1 MHFSS
6 IIYAACTITVAAS
19 HIYDTSL
26 PPSHHP
32 DQQSL
37 NPEDAKHNKE
47 PPTFGGILTNVLT
60 DDTSQ
65 LEIRILDSNGKTTW
79 NWTASRDLE
88 KDFPHELGNCT
99 IHNSGRTDAKQ
110 SEDGSLIAAIY
121 GDAIVAIRYAP
132 DDPKTDKSVAWGICT
147 NTSLLRSSHSLEFL
161 PDNLLAVATS
171 GQSQDD
177 GIVVYNMS
185 LGLLSPDPTP
195 IQHIPHL
202 PDAHALVWEK
212 KTQILWAA
220 GMNSSIDGK
229 AAASGLINGYLYQP
243 PSSSNSLPLQQT
255 PVSQYHLPDSSTT
268 YTEWSD
274 KPQFRDEWDSPHDLI
289 LIPSQNTFLIPTDL
303 DIHALNMSSG
313 EFISG
318 QQVVDTY
325 LKGFFPV
332 GRRSGKNRKG
342 DVEELPRSDIKSVIF
357 GPDGTPVYVQALW
370 RDFFADKLNF
380 LVKGERKPVDL
391 QGTIYRARYFRMK

>member
-19 HIYDTSL
+19 HIYDT
-26 PPSHHP
+26 
-32 DQQSL
+32 
-37 NPEDAKHNKE
+37 N
-47 PPTFGGILTNVLT
+47 
-60 DDTSQ
+60 DTSQ
-65 LEIRILDSNGKTTW
+65 LEIRILDPNGKTTW

-88 KDFPHELGNCT
+88 KGFFPQQLGNCT

-121 GDAIVAIRYAP
+121 GDAILAIRYAP

-185 LGLLSPDPTP
+185 LGLLSPNPTP

-229 AAASGLINGYLYQP
+229 ATTSGLINGYLYQP
-243 PSSSNSLPLQQT
+243 PSFSSNSLPLQQT

-274 KPQFRDEWDSPHDLI
+274 NPSLRDEWDAPHDLI
-289 LIPSQNTFLIPTDL
+289 LIPSQHTFLIPTDL

-325 LKGFFPV
+325 LKGFSPV

-380 LVKGERKPVDL
+380 LVKEERKQVDL

>member
-1 MHFSS
+1 
-6 IIYAACTITVAAS
+6 
-19 HIYDTSL
+19 
-26 PPSHHP
+26 
-32 DQQSL
+32 
-37 NPEDAKHNKE
+37 
-47 PPTFGGILTNVLT
+47 
-60 DDTSQ
+60 
-65 LEIRILDSNGKTTW
+65 IRILDPNGKTTW

-88 KDFPHELGNCT
+88 KGFFPHQLGNCT

-132 DDPKTDKSVAWGICT
+132 DDPKTDKSVTWGICT

-185 LGLLSPDPTP
+185 LGLSPDPTP

-202 PDAHALVWEK
+202 PDAHALVWEE

-229 AAASGLINGYLYQP
+229 AAASGLINGYRYQHP
-243 PSSSNSLPLQQT
+243 SSNSLPLQQT
-255 PVSQYHLPDSSTT
+255 PVSQHHLPDSSTT

-274 KPQFRDEWDSPHDLI
+274 NPSLRDEWDAPHDLI

-325 LKGFFPV
+325 LKGFSPV
-332 GRRSGKNRKG
+332 DRRSGKNRKG

-357 GPDGTPVYVQALW
+357 GPDGTAVYVQAQW
-370 RDFFADKLNF
+370 TTFFADKLNF
-380 LVKGERKPVDL
+380 LVKAERKQLDL
-391 QGTIYRARYFRMK
+391 RGTIYRARYF

>member
-6 IIYAACTITVAAS
+6 IIYAACTIAAAAS

-37 NPEDAKHNKE
+37 SPEDAKQNKE

-60 DDTSQ
+60 DATSQ
-65 LEIRILDSNGKTTW
+65 LEIRILDPNGKTTW
-79 NWTASRDLE
+79 NWTANRDLE
-88 KDFPHELGNCT
+88 KGFPHQLGNCT

-121 GDAIVAIRYAP
+121 GDAILAIRYAP
-132 DDPKTDKSVAWGICT
+132 DDPKTDKSVTWGICT

-171 GQSQDD
+171 GQSPDD

-185 LGLLSPDPTP
+185 LGLSPNPTP
-195 IQHIPHL
+195 IQHIPYL
-202 PDAHALVWEK
+202 PDAHALVWEE

-220 GMNSSIDGK
+220 GMNSSINDK

-243 PSSSNSLPLQQT
+243 PSSNSLPLQQT
-255 PVSQYHLPDSSTT
+255 PISQHHLPDSSTT

-274 KPQFRDEWDSPHDLI
+274 NPQFRDEWDAPHDLI
-289 LIPSQNTFLIPTDL
+289 LIPNQNTFLIPTDL

-318 QQVVDTY
+318 QQVINTY
-325 LKGFFPV
+325 LKGFSPV
-332 GRRSGKNRKG
+332 DRRSGKNRKG

-357 GPDGTPVYVQALW
+357 GPDGTAVYVQAQW
-370 RDFFADKLNF
+370 TTFFADKLNF
-380 LVKGERKPVDL
+380 LVKGERKQLDL
-391 QGTIYRARYFRMK
+391 GGTIYRARHFRMK